1 MSAAG
6 RSAVITGIGMI
17 TPAGRGATSTFDAQ
31 CEGRS
36 GIVTPPRDHVVATW
50 IENAGVAPEV
60 DPASIYD
67 RADPCLDRYVL
78 LALAAADD
86 AIADAGLVVG
96 ENADPHRIA
105 TVVSSGGGGLL
116 TYEEQASARRAKG
129 RTGISPYM
137 IPGILPNMAA
147 ARIALRFGLRGYS
160 AAVATACAAG
170 AQSIA
175 DGLRLI
181 RAGDADV
188 VVCGGTD
195 APLHPSIATGFVN
208 ARATAN
214 GWADPTQASRPF
226 DKGRNGFVLSEG
238 SCVVVLESVEHANAR
253 GVAGYADLI
262 GWGGTTD
269 AHHLTAPRADGE
281 GAAEAMRRAVA
292 SAGVA
297 PSDVDY
303 INAHGTSTKRGDV
316 AETKAVHDVFGAHS
330 PAVSATKSVIGHS
343 LAAAG
348 AIEAAVTALA
358 IAKGTLPPTF
368 NLAEV
373 DPRCELDHVL
383 DKPRQGPVS
392 VALSNSFGFGGHNI
406 SLALAPAS
414 TTAKRFG

>member
-1 MSAAG
+1 M
-6 RSAVITGIGMI
+6 RSTRRAVVITGIGMI
-17 TPAGRGATSTFDAQ
+17 TPAGRGLTATFDAQ

-50 IENAGVAPEV
+50 IENAGVAPDV
-60 DPASIYD
+60 DPAELYD

-86 AIADAGLVVG
+86 AVADAGLVPG

-116 TYEEQASARRAKG
+116 TYEDQASARRAKG

-160 AAVATACAAG
+160 AAIATACAAG

-175 DGLRLI
+175 EGLRLI
-181 RAGDADV
+181 RGGEADV

-214 GWADPTQASRPF
+214 GWADPAQASRPF

-238 SCVVVLESVEHANAR
+238 SCVVVLESAEHADAR

-292 SAGVA
+292 DAGLT

-303 INAHGTSTKRGDV
+303 INAHGTSTKRGDA
-316 AETKAVHDVFGAHS
+316 AETKAVHDVFGDHA

-348 AIEAAVTALA
+348 AIEAAVTAIA
-358 IAKGTLPPTF
+358 IAKATLPPTH
-368 NLAEV
+368 NLLDV
-373 DPRCELDHVL
+373 DPKCELDHIV
-383 DKPRQGPVS
+383 DKPRQGPIS

-414 TTAKRFG
+414 SRARRFG